1 MGGESRALL
10 VRLLRHYVER
20 TNDELSGPYWRKIEA
35 DGLDTITFAWTGAE
49 EPGKGHYYAIKA
61 PSFLIEYDNT
71 QNEANHI
78 HSVLRDISGDWGEDL
93 LATHYAA
100 SHRNGSH

>member
-1 MGGESRALL
+1 MGGESREQL
-10 VRLLRHYVER
+10 VKLMRHYVER

-35 DGLDTITFAWTGAE
+35 DGFDAITFAWAGSD
-49 EPGKGHYYAIKA
+49 EPGQGHYYAIKA

-93 LATHYAA
+93 LAQHYAQ
-100 SHRNGSH
+100 SHRAGL